1 MHNDEK
7 TLKNGSKAFQL
18 IKQLKKAATACLQSN
33 LQEKEEA
40 ISRLE
45 DLERIFKPYHDE
57 LQRIQEEKKQH
68 ELKIKKICAE
78 QGHTGEWEE
87 ETYYHEGW
95 MGDLSDRQWVK
106 QPRVRWGRTCT
117 RCGEREVSETEPEE
131 VKKLRKK
138 KEIEA
143 LEEQIKRMKAEL

>member
-1 MHNDEK
+1 
-7 TLKNGSKAFQL
+7 
-18 IKQLKKAATACLQSN
+18 
-33 LQEKEEA
+33 
-40 ISRLE
+40 
-45 DLERIFKPYHDE
+45 
-57 LQRIQEEKKQH
+57 
-68 ELKIKKICAE
+68 
-78 QGHTGEWEE
+78 
-87 ETYYHEGW
+87 

-106 QPRVRWGRTCT
+106 QLRVRWVRTCT